1 MTVPQPMQR
10 FGLIPCGLL
19 ISLPVGEGEVL
30 LVLEERFTDQKGK
43 KKERDDYGKDN
54 VLY

>member
-10 FGLIPCGLL
+10 VSLIPCGLL
-19 ISLPVGEGEVL
+19 TSLPGGEGEVL
-30 LVLEERFTDQKGK
+30 LVLEDRFTDQKGQK
-43 KKERDDYGKDN
+43 KGRNGHGKDN